1 MKKYIIRLLKVSA
14 LFVALVIVMAICRS
28 QIIRHHSWSLPEDVH
43 ILFMGASHINHA
55 IDDSMMKSAINWT
68 RGSERYMY
76 TYIKLQHLLPEN
88 PQVDTIFLELAPT
101 DLWDDTDYKYHVLN
115 EQSGYVKLYWPF
127 YSLEQWEIFITEPV
141 QVASLVANSL
151 GEMNALQQKKWWE
164 MMGNYN
170 NVAESLDTTTVVKA
184 PVENSGCGH
193 IVNYDYLRRIITLCR
208 EYKVK
213 LYFLET
219 PTFHPEYFYDQKY
232 FYKAYRE
239 HFSDV
244 EFIDYSKWPMDP
256 SERYDAHHLNHK
268 GAVRFTQEIKDR
280 FNIQ

>member
-1 MKKYIIRLLKVSA
+1 MKKYLIRLSKISV
-14 LFVALVIVMAICRS
+14 LFVALVITIGICRS
-28 QIIRHHSWSLPEDVH
+28 QIIRHHSWSLPENVH

-101 DLWDDTDYKYHVLN
+101 DLWEDTDYKYHVLN

-127 YSLEQWEIFITEPV
+127 YSLEQWKIFKTEPS
-141 QVASLVANSL
+141 QVLGLVLESL
-151 GEMNALQQKKWWE
+151 GEIEVLGQQGWWKR
-164 MMGNYN
+164 MGNYK
-170 NVAESLDTTTVVKA
+170 NVNASLDTMTVIPMPEVS
-184 PVENSGCGH
+184 SGKGH
-193 IVNYDYLRRIITLCR
+193 AINYDYLRRIITLCR
-208 EYKVK
+208 EYNVK

-219 PTFHPEYFYDQKY
+219 PTYHPEYFYDQEY
-232 FYKAYRE
+232 FYNAYQE
-239 HFSDV
+239 HFSDI

-268 GAVRFTQEIKDR
+268 GAMRFTKEIKDR
-280 FNIQ
+280 FKLQ